1 MLVLVRANIFVV
13 GLGGR
18 SSALKALPIRVSFIQ
33 TGFNAGRSLK
43 SESVDSVISKWDL
56 PDAPNGL
63 FLKSLRLAKPYIP
76 VIAIVDPNNPGQEIA
91 ARSIGATAVLSSDVS
106 DDIFR
111 QTVVEVL
118 GINDTDEIQK
128 LCAIVDGSENG

>member
-18 SSALKALPIRVSFIQ
+18 SNALMALPVRVSFIQ
-33 TGFNAGRSLK
+33 TGLNAGRSLK
-43 SESVDSVISKWDL
+43 TECVDSVISKWNL
-56 PDAPNGL
+56 PDAPNGQ
-63 FLKSLRLAKPYIP
+63 FLKNLRLAKPYIP
-76 VIAIVDPNNPGQEIA
+76 VIAIVNPNDAGQEIA
-91 ARSIGATAVLSSDVS
+91 ARSIGVAAVLSSDVS

-111 QTVVEVL
+111 QTVVGVL

-128 LCAIVDGSENG
+128 LCAFVDDSENG

>member
-18 SSALKALPIRVSFIQ
+18 SGALKRLPIRVSFIE
-33 TGFNAGRSLK
+33 TGLNAGRSLK
-43 SESVDSVISKWDL
+43 NECVDSVISKWDL
-56 PDAPNGL
+56 TDAPNGR
-63 FLKSLRLAKPYIP
+63 FLKNLRLAKPYIP
-76 VIAIVDPNNPGQEIA
+76 VIAVVNPNDPSQEIA
-91 ARSIGATAVLSSDVS
+91 ARSIGVTAVLSSDVS

-111 QTVVEVL
+111 QTVVGIL
-118 GINDTDEIQK
+118 GLNDTDEIQK